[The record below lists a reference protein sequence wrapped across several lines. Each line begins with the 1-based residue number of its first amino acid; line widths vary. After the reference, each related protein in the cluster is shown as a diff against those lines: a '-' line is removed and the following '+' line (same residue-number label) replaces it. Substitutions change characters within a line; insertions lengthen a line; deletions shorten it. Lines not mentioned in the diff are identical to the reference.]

1 MNVVELIVFVL
12 IVVFHDDSN
21 GLLFIQFA
29 YIVIV
34 SHDTSFLLYVVFAFE
49 WANWLSICACCW
61 LSRPLS
67 S

>member
-12 IVVFHDDSN
+12 NVVFDNDSN

-34 SHDTSFLLYVVFAFE
+34 SLHTSFWCTLYLLLNALIGSQFGLVVGI
-49 WANWLSICACCW
+49 L
-61 LSRPLS
+61 
-67 S
+67 